1 MTVSLLLKLWGGQF
15 GPNKSVGLEN
25 MSAALC
31 I

>member
-15 GPNKSVGLEN
+15 GQNKLVGLEN
-25 MSAALC
+25 MRAALC

>member
-15 GPNKSVGLEN
+15 GQSKSVGLEN